1 MTVTERLGPARLG
14 RLPPEVRRPAYDRA
28 ALKPGI
34 AHIGVGAFHRC
45 HQAEYTDDLLA
56 KNFDHWGL
64 VGINIRPP
72 LLGQTLGQ
80 QDGLYTRLIRQ
91 NDEVEA
97 RVIGSIVRV
106 VDSQESAAPALEVLS
121 SPDIEMVTMTVTEKG
136 YCHIPSSGALDLD
149 HPDIVHDL
157 ADPQAPRSVPGI
169 LARALELRMAS
180 HGRPMTLLSC
190 DNIPTNGIILR
201 NVVRAFA
208 ERRGNGLADWIAA
221 NVAFPSA
228 MVDRIAPATT
238 EADVDT
244 VEKRFG
250 YRDSAVVVGERFRQ
264 WVVESRFAGRVPR
277 WDRVGATFVDDVTPF
292 EHLKMRVLNG
302 AQTTLCYLGVL
313 GGFEHTSDAM
323 ADPILANFVRR
334 MLTEET
340 LPTLMPVP
348 GISPPAYVEQS
359 LSRLTNT
366 AIRHRNH
373 QIATDGS
380 QKIVQRLLNPI
391 RDRLAK
397 DGSITLLS
405 VSVAGW
411 MAYLIK
417 ASARFGRAWQVS
429 DPFAEKI
436 ELIAD
441 RIGKNSKGA
450 DRIGK
455 NSKGLVEA
463 ILAIDAIFHP
473 ALAADDAFRANV
485 TIALDGLL
493 SEDPIAFVR
502 YVCSEPTDARLK
514 RPARSA

>member
-1 MTVTERLGPARLG
+1 MNAAPAERLSPALLH
-14 RLPPEVRRPAYDRA
+14 RLPPEVRKPAYDRA

-34 AHIGVGAFHRC
+34 AHFGVGAFHRA
-45 HQAEYTDDLLA
+45 HQAEYTDDLLE
-56 KNFDHWGL
+56 KDFDRWGL
-64 VGINIRPP
+64 IGINIRLP
-72 LLGQTLGQ
+72 LLADTLGGQ
-80 QDGLYTRLIRQ
+80 HGLYTRLIRQ

-106 VDSQESAAPALEVLS
+106 VDSQDNAAPALDVLAA
-121 SPDIEMVTMTVTEKG
+121 PEIEMVTMTVTEKG

-149 HPDIVHDL
+149 HPDIVRDL
-157 ADPQAPRSVPGI
+157 ANPETPRSVPGI

-180 HGRPMTLLSC
+180 HSRPVTLLSC
-190 DNIPTNGIILR
+190 DNIPTNGTILG
-201 NVVRAFA
+201 NVVRTFA
-208 ERRGNGLADWIAA
+208 ERRGNKLADWIAA

-238 EADVDT
+238 AADTDT
-244 VEKRFG
+244 IEKRLG
-250 YRDSAVVVGERFRQ
+250 YHDGAVVVGERFRQ
-264 WVVESRFAGRVPR
+264 WVIEQKFAGRVPR

-302 AQTTLCYLGVL
+302 AQTTLSYLGVL
-313 GGFEHTSDAM
+313 GGFEHTSDAI
-323 ADPILANFVRR
+323 ADPLLATFVRR

-348 GISPPAYVEQS
+348 GIAPAAYLEQS

-397 DGSITLLS
+397 GESIELLS
-405 VSVAGW
+405 VPVAGW

-417 ASARFGRAWQVS
+417 ASARFGSAWQVS
-429 DPFAEKI
+429 DPFAERI
-436 ELIAD
+436 AAIAD
-441 RIGKNSKGA
+441 RIGSDSNALA
-450 DRIGK
+450 D
-455 NSKGLVEA
+455 A
-463 ILAIDAIFHP
+463 ILAIDAIFDP
-473 ALAADDAFRANV
+473 QLAANATFRTHVVAG
-485 TIALDGLL
+485 LDGLL
-493 SEDPIAFVR
+493 SNDPMGFLR
-502 YVCSEPTDARLK
+502 HVCAGPTDARLK
-514 RPARSA
+514 QPARSA

>member
-1 MTVTERLGPARLG
+1 MTAAERLGAAMFG
-14 RLPPEVRRPAYDRA
+14 RLPSEVSKPAYDRS
-28 ALKPGI
+28 ALRPGI

-56 KNFDHWGL
+56 KDFDRWGL

-72 LLGQTLGQ
+72 LLGQTLGRQ
-80 QDGLYTRLIRQ
+80 GGLYTRLIRQ

-106 VDSQESAAPALEVLS
+106 VDSQDSAAPALEVLS
-121 SPDIEMVTMTVTEKG
+121 SPEIGMVTMTVTEKG
-136 YCHIPSSGALDLD
+136 YCHTPSSGALDLD

-157 ADPQAPRSVPGI
+157 ANPQTPRSVPGI
-169 LARALELRMAS
+169 LARALELRMVS
-180 HGRPMTLLSC
+180 HGRPVTLLSC
-190 DNIPTNGIILR
+190 DNIPANGIILG
-201 NVVRAFA
+201 NVVRTFA

-238 EADVDT
+238 ESDIDA
-244 VEKRFG
+244 VEQRFG

-264 WVVESRFAGRVPR
+264 WVIEDRFAGRVPR

-302 AQTTLCYLGVL
+302 AQTTLSYLGVL
-313 GGFEHTSDAM
+313 GGLEHTSDAI
-323 ADPILANFVRR
+323 ADPLLATFVRR
-334 MLTEET
+334 MLSEET

-348 GISPPAYVEQS
+348 GISPSAYVEQS
-359 LSRLTNT
+359 LARLANT

-397 DGSITLLS
+397 GESIALLS
-405 VSVAGW
+405 VPVAGW
-411 MAYLIK
+411 MAYLAK

-429 DPFAEKI
+429 DPLAEKI
-436 ELIAD
+436 AAIAD
-441 RIGKNSKGA
+441 RVGLDSKALA
-450 DRIGK
+450 D
-455 NSKGLVEA
+455 E
-463 ILAIDAIFHP
+463 ILAINAIFDP
-473 ALAADDAFRANV
+473 SLAASDTFRANV
-485 TIALDGLL
+485 VAGLDGLL
-493 SEDPIAFVR
+493 SDDPMAFVR
-502 YVCSEPTDARLK
+502 NVRAEPTDTLLK

>member
-1 MTVTERLGPARLG
+1 MGDRSQPVSAENLSPALLD
-14 RLPPEVRRPAYDRA
+14 RLPSQVRKPAYDRA

-34 AHIGVGAFHRC
+34 AHLGVGAFHRC

-56 KNFDHWGL
+56 KDFDRWGL

-72 LLGQTLGQ
+72 QLTDTLGRQ
-80 QDGLYTRLIRQ
+80 GGLYTRLIRQ

-97 RVIGSIVRV
+97 RVIGSIMRV
-106 VDSQESAAPALEVLS
+106 VDSQDNAAPALDVLA
-121 SPDIEMVTMTVTEKG
+121 SPEIEIVTMTVTEKG

-157 ADPQAPRSVPGI
+157 ASPETPVSVPGI

-180 HGRPMTLLSC
+180 HGRPVTLLSC
-190 DNIPTNGIILR
+190 DNIPTNGTILG

-208 ERRGNGLADWIAA
+208 KRRGGKLADWIEA

-238 EADVDT
+238 AADIDT
-244 VEKRFG
+244 VEQRYG
-250 YRDSAVVVGERFRQ
+250 YHDSALVVGERFRQ
-264 WVVESRFAGRVPR
+264 WVIENRFAGRVPR
-277 WDRVGATFVDDVTPF
+277 WDLVGASFVDDVTPF

-302 AQTTLCYLGVL
+302 AQTTLSYLGVL
-313 GGFEHTSDAM
+313 GGFEHTFEAI
-323 ADPILANFVRR
+323 ADPLLAGFVRR

-348 GISPPAYVEQS
+348 GIAPAAYAEQS

-391 RDRLAK
+391 RDRLVK
-397 DGSITLLS
+397 GGSIALLS
-405 VSVAGW
+405 VPVAGW

-429 DPFAEKI
+429 DPFAERI
-436 ELIAD
+436 ATIAD
-441 RIGKNSKGA
+441 RVGLDSKALA
-450 DRIGK
+450 D
-455 NSKGLVEA
+455 A
-463 ILAIDAIFHP
+463 ILAIDAIFDP
-473 ALAADDAFRANV
+473 SLAANATFRAHV
-485 TIALDGLL
+485 VAGLDGLL
-493 SEDPIAFVR
+493 SNDPMGFVKQ
-502 YVCSEPTDARLK
+502 VCSGPTDARLK
-514 RPARSA
+514 QPARSA

>member
-1 MTVTERLGPARLG
+1 MSAAGRLDPALLG
-14 RLPPEVRRPAYDRA
+14 RLPPEVGTPAYDRA

-56 KNFDHWGL
+56 TDFDRWGL

-72 LLGQTLGQ
+72 LLGQTLGRQ
-80 QDGLYTRLIRQ
+80 GGLYTRLIRQ
-91 NDEVEA
+91 NDKVEA

-106 VDSQESAAPALEVLS
+106 VDSQDDAFPALEVLS
-121 SPDIEMVTMTVTEKG
+121 SPDIGMVTMTVTEKG

-157 ADPQAPRSVPGI
+157 ANPQTPRSVPGI
-169 LARALELRMAS
+169 LARALELRMVS
-180 HGRPMTLLSC
+180 HGRPVTLLSC
-190 DNIPTNGIILR
+190 DNIPANGTILG
-201 NVVRAFA
+201 NVVRTFA
-208 ERRGNGLADWIAA
+208 ERRGSGLADWIEAS
-221 NVAFPSA
+221 VAFPSA

-238 EADVDT
+238 EADIDI
-244 VEKRFG
+244 VEGRFG

-264 WVVESRFAGRVPR
+264 WVIENRFAGLVPR

-302 AQTTLCYLGVL
+302 AQTTLSYLGVL

-323 ADPILANFVRR
+323 ADPVLATFVRR
-334 MLTEET
+334 MLSEET

-359 LSRLTNT
+359 LARLTNT

-380 QKIVQRLLNPI
+380 QKIAQRLLNPI

-397 DGSITLLS
+397 GESIALLS
-405 VSVAGW
+405 VPVAGW
-411 MAYLIK
+411 MAYLVK
-417 ASARFGRAWQVS
+417 ASARFGRAWPVS

-436 ELIAD
+436 AAIAD
-441 RIGKNSKGA
+441 RIGADSKA
-450 DRIGK
+450 LTD
-455 NSKGLVEA
+455 A
-463 ILAIDAIFHP
+463 ILAIDAVFDP
-473 ALAADDAFRANV
+473 ALAADATFRAHV
-485 TIALDGLL
+485 IAALEGLL
-493 SEDPIAFVR
+493 SDDPMGFVGQ
-502 YVCSEPTDARLK
+502 VCAEPTDVRLK
-514 RPARSA
+514 QPARSA

>member
-1 MTVTERLGPARLG
+1 MLG
-14 RLPPEVRRPAYDRA
+14 RLRSEVRKPAYDRA

-56 KNFDHWGL
+56 KDFDRWGL

-72 LLGQTLGQ
+72 LLADTLGR

-91 NDEVEA
+91 NNEVEA
-97 RVIGSIVRV
+97 RIIGSIVRV
-106 VDSQESAAPALEVLS
+106 VDSQDSAGPALDILALS
-121 SPDIEMVTMTVTEKG
+121 DIEMITMTVTEKG

-157 ADPQAPRSVPGI
+157 ANPETPRSVPGI
-169 LARALELRMAS
+169 LAKALGLRMAS
-180 HGRPMTLLSC
+180 HGRPVTLLSG
-190 DNIPTNGIILR
+190 DNIPTNGTILG

-208 ERRGNGLADWIAA
+208 ERRGRKLADWIDA

-238 EADVDT
+238 GADIDT
-244 VEKRFG
+244 VEQRFG
-250 YRDSAVVVGERFRQ
+250 YHDAAVVVSERFRQ
-264 WVVESRFAGRVPR
+264 WVIENRFAGRTPR
-277 WDRVGATFVDDVTPF
+277 WDLVGATFVDDVTPF

-302 AQTTLCYLGVL
+302 AQTTLSYLGVL
-313 GGFEHTSDAM
+313 GGFEHTSDAIANPLL
-323 ADPILANFVRR
+323 ADFVRR

-348 GISPPAYVEQS
+348 GMAPAAYVEQS

-397 DGSITLLS
+397 GGSIALLS
-405 VSVAGW
+405 VPVAGW

-417 ASARFGRAWQVS
+417 ASARFGRAWHVS
-429 DPFAEKI
+429 DPFAERI
-436 ELIAD
+436 AAIAD
-441 RIGKNSKGA
+441 RIGSNGKLLA
-450 DRIGK
+450 DG
-455 NSKGLVEA
+455 
-463 ILAIDAIFHP
+463 ILAIDGIFDP
-473 ALAADDAFRANV
+473 QLAVNATFRAHV
-485 TIALDGLL
+485 VAGLDGLL
-493 SEDPIAFVR
+493 SNNPMGFVKQ
-502 YVCSEPTDARLK
+502 VCSGPIDAPLK
-514 RPARSA
+514 QPARSA

>member
-1 MTVTERLGPARLG
+1 VSAPENLGPALLG
-14 RLPPEVRRPAYDRA
+14 RLPSAVRKPAYDRA

-56 KNFDHWGL
+56 DHFDRWGL

-72 LLGQTLGQ
+72 LLVDTLGR

-106 VDSQESAAPALEVLS
+106 VDSQASAAPALEVLA

-136 YCHIPSSGALDLD
+136 YCHIPSGGALDLD
-149 HPDIVHDL
+149 HPDVVHDL
-157 ADPQAPRSVPGI
+157 ANPQAPRSVPGI

-180 HGRPMTLLSC
+180 HGRPVTLLSC
-190 DNIPTNGIILR
+190 DNIPTNGTILG
-201 NVVRAFA
+201 NVVRTFA
-208 ERRGNGLADWIAA
+208 ERRGNGLAAWIEA

-228 MVDRIAPATT
+228 MVDRIAPAPT
-238 EADVDT
+238 EADSDT

-250 YRDSAVVVGERFRQ
+250 YRDRAVVVGERFRQ
-264 WVVESRFAGRVPR
+264 WVIENRFAGRVPR
-277 WDRVGATFVDDVTPF
+277 WDSVGATFVEDVTPF

-313 GGFEHTSDAM
+313 GGFDHTFEAI
-323 ADPILANFVRR
+323 ANPLLATFVRR

-340 LPTLMPVP
+340 LPMLMPVP
-348 GISPPAYVEQS
+348 GIPPQAYVEQS
-359 LSRLTNT
+359 LSRLANT

-391 RDRLAK
+391 RERLAQG
-397 DGSITLLS
+397 GSIALLS
-405 VSVAGW
+405 VPVAAW

-417 ASARFGRAWQVS
+417 ASARFGRAWPVS
-429 DPFAEKI
+429 DPFAERI
-436 ELIAD
+436 AAIAD
-441 RIGKNSKGA
+441 RIGANSKELAG
-450 DRIGK
+450 
-455 NSKGLVEA
+455 A
-463 ILAIDAIFHP
+463 ILAIDAIFDP
-473 ALAADDAFRANV
+473 ALAANTTFRTHV
-485 TIALDGLL
+485 VRGLDGLL
-493 SEDPIAFVR
+493 SEDPMGFVR
-502 YVCSEPTDARLK
+502 HVSAEPTDALLK
-514 RPARSA
+514 QPARSA

>member
-1 MTVTERLGPARLG
+1 MGDRSQPVSASPPESLGPALLG
-14 RLPPEVRRPAYDRA
+14 RLPPEVRKPAYDRA
-28 ALKPGI
+28 ALKSGI

-56 KNFDHWGL
+56 KDFDRWGL
-64 VGINIRPP
+64 VGINIRSP
-72 LLGQTLGQ
+72 LLAETLGR

-97 RVIGSIVRV
+97 RIIGSIVRV
-106 VDSQESAAPALEVLS
+106 VDSQDSAAPALDVLA
-121 SPDIEMVTMTVTEKG
+121 SPDIDMVTMTVTEKG

-149 HPDIVHDL
+149 HPDIAHDL
-157 ADPQAPRSVPGI
+157 ANPETPRSVPGI

-180 HGRPMTLLSC
+180 HGRPVTLLSC
-190 DNIPTNGIILR
+190 DNIPANGIILGTA
-201 NVVRAFA
+201 VRTFA
-208 ERRGNGLADWIAA
+208 ERRGGKLADWIEA

-238 EADVDT
+238 EADIDT

-264 WVVESRFAGRVPR
+264 WVIENRFAARVPR
-277 WDRVGATFVDDVTPF
+277 WDLVGATFVDDVTPF

-302 AQTTLCYLGVL
+302 AQTTLSYLGVL
-313 GGFEHTSDAM
+313 GGFEHTFETI
-323 ADPILANFVRR
+323 ADPVLAGFVRR

-348 GISPPAYVEQS
+348 GISASAYVEQS

-397 DGSITLLS
+397 GDSIELLS
-405 VSVAGW
+405 VPVAGW

-429 DPFAEKI
+429 DPFADKI
-436 ELIAD
+436 AAIAD
-441 RIGKNSKGA
+441 RIGSNSKLLA
-450 DRIGK
+450 D
-455 NSKGLVEA
+455 A
-463 ILAIDAIFHP
+463 IVSIDAIFDP
-473 ALAADDAFRANV
+473 SLAANTTFRAHV
-485 TIALDGLL
+485 VAGLDGLL
-493 SEDPIAFVR
+493 SDDPISFVR
-502 YVCSEPTDARLK
+502 QVCSGPTDARLK
-514 RPARSA
+514 QPARSA

>member
-1 MTVTERLGPARLG
+1 MSITEHLSPALLG
-14 RLPPEVRRPAYDRA
+14 RLTPQVQKPAYDRA

-56 KNFDHWGL
+56 SHFDRWGL

-72 LLGQTLGQ
+72 LLAGTLGRQ
-80 QDGLYTRLIRQ
+80 HGLYTRLIRQ

-97 RVIGSIVRV
+97 RIIGSIVRV
-106 VDSQESAAPALEVLS
+106 VDSQDSAAPALDVLA

-136 YCHIPSSGALDLD
+136 YCHIPSSGELDLD
-149 HPDIVHDL
+149 HPDIIHDL
-157 ADPQAPRSVPGI
+157 ANPETPRSVPGM
-169 LARALELRMAS
+169 LARALELRMAA
-180 HGRPMTLLSC
+180 HGRPVTLLSC
-190 DNIPTNGIILR
+190 DNIPTNGVILG
-201 NVVRAFA
+201 NVVRTFA
-208 ERRGNGLADWIAA
+208 EQRGRQLADWIEA

-238 EADVDT
+238 EADIDT

-250 YRDSAVVVGERFRQ
+250 YRDNAVVVGERFRQ
-264 WVVESRFAGRVPR
+264 WVIENRFAGRAPR
-277 WDRVGATFVDDVTPF
+277 WDLVGASFVDDVTPF

-302 AQTTLCYLGVL
+302 AQTTLSYLGVL
-313 GGFEHTSDAM
+313 GGFEHTSDAI
-323 ADPILANFVRR
+323 ADPLLAKFVRR
-334 MLTEET
+334 MLIEET

-348 GISPPAYVEQS
+348 GTAPTAYVEQS

-397 DGSITLLS
+397 GESIALLS
-405 VSVAGW
+405 VPVAGW

-417 ASARFGRAWQVS
+417 ASARFGRAWAVS

-436 ELIAD
+436 AAIAD
-441 RIGKNSKGA
+441 RIGLDCAVLA
-450 DRIGK
+450 D
-455 NSKGLVEA
+455 A
-463 ILAIDAIFHP
+463 ILAIDAIFDSQ
-473 ALAADDAFRANV
+473 LAADATFRAHV
-485 TIALDGLL
+485 VAGLDGLL
-493 SEDPIAFVR
+493 SNDPLGFVR
-502 YVCSEPTDARLK
+502 HVCAVPTDARLK
-514 RPARSA
+514 QPARSA

>member
-1 MTVTERLGPARLG
+1 MSAETLSPALLD
-14 RLPPEVRRPAYDRA
+14 RLPSEVRKPAYDRA

-34 AHIGVGAFHRC
+34 VHIGVGAFHRC

-56 KNFDHWGL
+56 QDFGRWGL

-72 LLGQTLGQ
+72 LLTDTLGRQ
-80 QDGLYTRLIRQ
+80 SGLYTRLIRQ

-97 RVIGSIVRV
+97 RVIGSIARV
-106 VDSQESAAPALEVLS
+106 VDSQDSAEPALEVLA

-157 ADPQAPRSVPGI
+157 TNPEAPRSVPGI
-169 LARALELRMAS
+169 LARALERRMAS
-180 HGRPMTLLSC
+180 HGRPVTLLSC
-190 DNIPTNGIILR
+190 DNIPTNGIILG
-201 NVVRAFA
+201 NVVRTFA
-208 ERRGNGLADWIAA
+208 ERRGRRLADWIEA
-221 NVAFPSA
+221 NVGFPSA

-238 EADVDT
+238 EADIDT
-244 VEKRFG
+244 VEQRFG
-250 YRDSAVVVGERFRQ
+250 YRDAAVVVGERFRQ
-264 WVVESRFAGRVPR
+264 WVIENRFAGRVPR

-302 AQTTLCYLGVL
+302 AQTTLSYLGVL
-313 GGFEHTSDAM
+313 GGFEHTFETI
-323 ADPILANFVRR
+323 ADPLLARFVRR

-348 GISPPAYVEQS
+348 GIAPAAYVEQS

-397 DGSITLLS
+397 GESIALLS
-405 VSVAGW
+405 VPVAGW

-417 ASARFGRAWQVS
+417 ASARFDRAWQVS
-429 DPFAEKI
+429 DPFAEKVAA
-436 ELIAD
+436 IAD
-441 RIGKNSKGA
+441 RIGSNSNA
-450 DRIGK
+450 
-455 NSKGLVEA
+455 LVDS
-463 ILAIDAIFHP
+463 ILAIDAIFDP
-473 ALAADDAFRANV
+473 RLAANAAFRAHV
-485 TIALDGLL
+485 VAGLDGLL
-493 SEDPIAFVR
+493 SNDPMGFVR
-502 YVCSEPTDARLK
+502 QVCTGPTDARLK
-514 RPARSA
+514 PPARSA

>member
-1 MTVTERLGPARLG
+1 MGDRSQSVSAEKLSPALLG
-14 RLPPEVRRPAYDRA
+14 RLPLEVRKPAYDRA

-56 KNFDHWGL
+56 KDFDRWGL

-72 LLGQTLGQ
+72 LLAGTLGR

-106 VDSQESAAPALEVLS
+106 VDSQDSAAQALDVLAS
-121 SPDIEMVTMTVTEKG
+121 ADIATVTMTVTEKG
-136 YCHIPSSGALDLD
+136 YCHIPSIGALDLD

-157 ADPQAPRSVPGI
+157 ASPETPRSVPGI
-169 LARALELRMAS
+169 LAKALELRMATHS
-180 HGRPMTLLSC
+180 RPVTLLSC
-190 DNIPTNGIILR
+190 DNIPTNGIILG
-201 NVVRAFA
+201 NVVRTFA
-208 ERRGNGLADWIAA
+208 ERRGGKLADWIEA

-238 EADVDT
+238 EADIDA
-244 VEKRFG
+244 VEQRFG

-264 WVVESRFAGRVPR
+264 WVIENRFAGRAPR
-277 WDRVGATFVDDVTPF
+277 WDIVGATFVDDVTPF

-302 AQTTLCYLGVL
+302 AQTTLSYLGVL
-313 GGFEHTSDAM
+313 GGFEHTFETM
-323 ADPILANFVRR
+323 ADPLLARFVRR

-340 LPTLMPVP
+340 LPTLTPVP
-348 GISPPAYVEQS
+348 GIQPAAYVEQS
-359 LSRLTNT
+359 LSRLANT

-391 RDRLAK
+391 RERLAK
-397 DGSITLLS
+397 GGSIALLS
-405 VSVAGW
+405 VPVAGW

-417 ASARFGRAWQVS
+417 ASSRFGRAWQVS
-429 DPFAEKI
+429 DPFADKI
-436 ELIAD
+436 AAIAD
-441 RIGKNSKGA
+441 RIGADSKA
-450 DRIGK
+450 
-455 NSKGLVEA
+455 LVDS
-463 ILAIDAIFHP
+463 ILAIDAIFDP
-473 ALAADDAFRANV
+473 ALAANAKFRAHV
-485 TIALDGLL
+485 VAGLDGLL
-493 SEDPIAFVR
+493 SGDPMGFVGQ
-502 YVCSEPTDARLK
+502 VCAGPTDARLK
-514 RPARSA
+514 QPARSA